1 MKNITF
7 CITKRSILLFCDGK
21 GKLENSLKLRSK
33 GTNIPVR
40 CFNSADEVF
49 TQDLLEGVYDK
60 IEINEKDNENKRDE
74 YTIPKVTNFCKG
86 FAWQILRG

>member
-1 MKNITF
+1 VP
-7 CITKRSILLFCDGK
+7 CCCSECVRSDTPQLY
-21 GKLENSLKLRSK
+21 KLENLLKLRSK

-60 IEINEKDNENKRDE
+60 IEIKEKDNENR
-74 YTIPKVTNFCKG
+74 FG
-86 FAWQILRG
+86 GS